1 MSNADTDTSLITLFL
16 ESKMGMAMFTCF
28 GKLRPMIA
36 APLKKHMVI
45 PLVVN
50 VELSAALA
58 KCVNLAIASLNAS
71 VRAWRDATPLSG

>member
-1 MSNADTDTSLITLFL
+1 MLFL
-16 ESKMGMAMFTCF
+16 ESKMGMTMFTCF
-28 GKLRPMIA
+28 GKLGPVIA
-36 APLKKHMVI
+36 APLKKYMVI
-45 PLVVN
+45 PLVVS